1 MLPKSCKTPLRY
13 VGGKSRAT
21 KYLFDHE
28 PTSYGEFREP
38 FVGGGSMAIEFTRRY
53 PDSPVW
59 VNDAFYELYCFW
71 VVLRDTPEELVSV
84 ILEEKQK
91 AGDVEGH
98 RKLFDEC
105 KAFLADTSRADIF
118 AIAWRFWVVNKCGFS
133 GLIASG
139 FSAQAS
145 QSNFSEKNI
154 KDLLHYGAH
163 IKHWRITCGDYSELL
178 TGDTEA
184 WIYLDPPYAKVG
196 KDGNSFVY
204 GKNAG
209 DIHKAFNH
217 ERFCAD
223 MEHVEGYAMISY
235 DNNPLIKSMYKDWYQ
250 STFDLTYT
258 MHSGKAYRE
267 DEKNR
272 KELILRNYEIGLAE
286 FFVGDPIPN
295 V

>member
-21 KYLFDHE
+21 KYLFEQFPDTPIE
-28 PTSYGEFREP
+28 EYREP
-38 FVGGGSMAIEFTRRY
+38 FLGGGSMAIEFTRRY
-53 PDSPVW
+53 PDTPVW
-59 VNDAFYELYCFW
+59 VNDKFYELYCFW
-71 VVLRDTPEELVSV
+71 TVLRDAPSDLVST
-84 ILEEKQK
+84 LLAAKQR
-91 AGDVEGH
+91 AGDTEGH
-98 RKLFDEC
+98 RALFDEC

-154 KDLLHYGAH
+154 RALLHYGEH
-163 IKHWRITCGDYSELL
+163 IKNWRITNLDYSELL
-178 TGDTEA
+178 SGETNTL
-184 WIYLDPPYAKVG
+184 IYLDPPYAKVG
-196 KDGNSFVY
+196 KDGKSFVY

-217 ERFCAD
+217 DDFCDD
-223 MEHVEGYAMISY
+223 MKHVEGNAMISY
-235 DNNPLIKSMYKDWYQ
+235 DDNPLIKSMYKDWREDVY
-250 STFDLTYT
+250 SLTYT

-272 KELILRNYEIGLAE
+272 NELILMNYDRKSNPLEDLLS
-286 FFVGDPIPN
+286 
-295 V
+295 